1 MSPNFPPLPRDNI
14 AVPQKVYASQRLAV
28 KTPNGELGPSHDA
41 TGSTD
46 MERASQGTVVDAIA
60 ACMVGEWMYKYV
72 RRRKSFGV
80 PESPQEFQ
88 GRPGT
93 DGSVNVTGNGV
104 RHKRWV
110 WLSPYERA
118 VMWSSKQPVS
128 NSALLGKSG
137 RKREFPES
145 FVWLWC

>member
-1 MSPNFPPLPRDNI
+1 LSAQVAD
-14 AVPQKVYASQRLAV
+14 
-28 KTPNGELGPSHDA
+28 T
-41 TGSTD
+41 TGKAD
-46 MERASQGTVVDAIA
+46 VGRASQGTVIDAIA
-60 ACMVGEWMYKYV
+60 ATMVGEWMWKYV

-80 PESPQEFQ
+80 QESPQDLM

-118 VMWSSKQPVS
+118 VMWSTKQPAS
-128 NSALLGKSG
+128 NSALMGKSG
-137 RKREFPES
+137 RKRKYTMCLK
-145 FVWLWC
+145 VLHMHTNI